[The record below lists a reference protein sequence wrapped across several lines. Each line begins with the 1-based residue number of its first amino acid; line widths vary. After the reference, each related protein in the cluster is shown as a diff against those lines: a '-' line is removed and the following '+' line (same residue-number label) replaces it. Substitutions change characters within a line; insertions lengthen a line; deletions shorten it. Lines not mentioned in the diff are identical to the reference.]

1 MRWIGCDVHK
11 EYLFCVHLDAE
22 GNVLAE
28 ETVTAEY
35 SAVKTWVETLDPGST
50 TIALESC
57 YAWEY
62 VHDLAAARGIRVLVA
77 DPALLQP
84 AVKQRANK
92 NDRDDAKN
100 LAKLARLDLL
110 PLVHPVDRRYREL
123 RALTRHRIFLTQ
135 TRTSIKN
142 HVHFLLDRAGVK
154 LGVTDIFGKKG
165 RRGIAGVVLPFES
178 QLALSSSLKQL
189 DALDVEIDALD
200 RELARRVPDFPKVKL
215 LMTIPAVGY
224 WMGLVIAAETAGMSR
239 FPSAKKYQAYTG
251 LVPSRHQS
259 GKTDVSGSITRRGS
273 SELRWALVVVA
284 QNLKAQPGPIRDFF
298 QRLEPKKGANRA
310 KVACASKLAEFIWCM
325 LTRGEPYRARQPV
338 KEIAKVDRRQRRA
351 RPYDVEAERM
361 ERWFVKY
368 VGTEGASGV

>member
-11 EYLFCVHLDAE
+11 DYLFCVHLDAD
-22 GNVLAE
+22 GGVLAE

-35 SAVKTWVETLDPGST
+35 SAVKTWVETLDPGTT

-62 VHDLAAARGIRVLVA
+62 VYDLADARGIRVLVA

-100 LAKLARLDLL
+100 LANLARLDLL
-110 PLVHPVDRRYREL
+110 PLVHPVERRYREL

-135 TRTSIKN
+135 TKTAIKN
-142 HVHFLLDRAGVK
+142 HVTFLLDRAGVRI
-154 LGVTDIFGKKG
+154 GVTDIFGKKG
-165 RRGIAGVVLPFES
+165 RKAIDQVVLPFES

-189 DALDVEIDALD
+189 DAMATEVDALD
-200 RELARRVPDFPKVKL
+200 RELARRVPDFPEVKL
-215 LMTIPAVGY
+215 LMTIPGVGY
-224 WMGLVIAAETAGMSR
+224 WMGLVIAAEAAGMSR
-239 FPSAKKYQAYTG
+239 FANAKKFQSYTG

-259 GKTDVSGSITRRGS
+259 GRTDTSGSITRRGS
-273 SELRWALVVVA
+273 AELRWALVVVT

-298 QRLEPKKGANRA
+298 LRLEPKKGANRA

-325 LTRGEPYRARQPV
+325 LTRGQTYRARQPV
-338 KEIAKVDRRQRRA
+338 KEIAKVDRMQRRA
-351 RPYDVEAERM
+351 KAYDLNAERI
-361 ERWFVKY
+361 ERQYERHF
-368 VGTEGASGV
+368 GTEGAPGV